1 MKTLTLAVLLTTLT
15 LLTAC
20 ATVVGSGR
28 SQFQLVPL
36 ETEMSLG
43 AQAWDETMAEAE
55 LITSGPDYEMVQ
67 RIGQRIAA
75 AAPRLPGDN
84 PANKFDW
91 QFVLLDDPN
100 TVNAWALP
108 GGKSAVYSGLLNVTQ
123 DEDSLAMVIGH
134 EVFHALGRHGAER
147 MTQSLGFN
155 LVMQLAGMS
164 VADMPPEQADTIMQA
179 LGMAGTYGALMPFS
193 RAHESEADEWGLYLA
208 ADAGYDPRTV
218 IGLWERMAAANSGL
232 RPPEILSTHPSE
244 NTRIQRLQ
252 AAMPRALEIWRAA
265 QKQGR

>member
-1 MKTLTLAVLLTTLT
+1 MKTLPIVALMILLS
-15 LLTAC
+15 AC

-28 SQFQLVPL
+28 SQTMLVPL

-43 AQAWDETMAEAE
+43 AQAWDEALVEAKQ
-55 LITSGPDYEMVQ
+55 ITSGPDYEMVQ
-67 RIGQRIAA
+67 RIGKRIAE

-91 QFVLLDDPN
+91 QFVLLDDPG

-108 GGKSAVYSGLLNVTQ
+108 GGKSAVYSGLLQITQ

-147 MTQSLGFN
+147 MTQGLGFSM
-155 LVMQLAGMS
+155 VMQLAGMA
-164 VADMPPEQADTIMQA
+164 VADMPPQEADTIMQA
-179 LGMAGTYGALMPFS
+179 LGMAGTYGGLMPFS
-193 RAHESEADEWGLYLA
+193 RKHESEADEWGLYLA

-218 IGLWERMAAANSGL
+218 IGLWERMAAANSGP
-232 RPPEILSTHPSE
+232 RPPEFFSTHPSE
-244 NTRIQRLQ
+244 TTRIQRLQ
-252 AAMPRALEIWRAA
+252 EAMPRALEIWRAA
-265 QKQGR
+265 QSQGR